1 MTILLRSVELKSE
14 LPTSR
19 AYPFSLPVVRHLG
32 TLTFTAPVTLFVGEN
47 GSGKSTILEAI
58 AAAVGSITVG
68 ADTVELDPGLQPARR
83 LADAMRLVWSKR
95 TRRGFFLR
103 AEDFLG
109 YVRRMQSLRR
119 DLAQDAAEMERRYA
133 GRGLAVSLGK
143 MPMEGSLAAMRE
155 KYGEGLET
163 RSHGESFLDLF
174 QARLQPG
181 GLYLLDEPETPLSP
195 LKQLSLLRMFHDAVT
210 SGAQFIIATH
220 SPILMA
226 YPGACIL
233 NFDTVPPSPAAYDD
247 LEHVRILRDF
257 LNHRDAF
264 LKPLLDPLDP

>member
-14 LPTSR
+14 LPASR

-32 TLTFTAPVTLFVGEN
+32 TLTFSAPVTLFVGEN

-58 AAAVGSITVG
+58 AAAAGSITVG
-68 ADTVELDPGLQPARR
+68 AESVGVDPDLQPARR
-83 LADAMRLVWSKR
+83 LAGAMRLIWSKR

-109 YVRRMQSLRR
+109 YVRRLQSLRR

-155 KYGEGLET
+155 KYGEGLDT

-174 QARLQPG
+174 HARLQPG

-264 LKPLLDPLDP
+264 LKPLFDPQAP